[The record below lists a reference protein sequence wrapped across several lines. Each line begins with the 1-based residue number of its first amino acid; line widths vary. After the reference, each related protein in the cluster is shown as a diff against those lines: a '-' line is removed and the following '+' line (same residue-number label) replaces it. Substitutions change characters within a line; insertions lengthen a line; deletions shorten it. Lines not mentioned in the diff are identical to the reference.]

1 MAQEKR
7 ADWETRQARTFEKW
21 ACIYLKRAGYNLIGE
36 GQDEGPIDQCF
47 QNGVNLIQLLD
58 ALYKGSDFEQ
68 KLPKRYNKNPK
79 TQLQRL
85 DNLANAIKMYDS
97 IGIRR
102 VGCTREQLE
111 QGEWKMTLGMMW
123 CMILHANVSLIKD
136 ESGQAGKQG
145 LLMWCQK
152 QCEGYKGLEGRPKN
166 FTRNWK
172 DGRVF
177 NALLHRYYPDRVDFD
192 SLDPANAADN
202 IEHAFKN
209 FEEIGVDRLI
219 EVEDMLVDKPDDKQ
233 VMCYVS
239 ELFKLLS
246 QQDQAKN
253 ARDHVINFIQ
263 FQRRIQGLCD
273 EYEAGA
279 KGYTAFVDN
288 QIAEWEK
295 KELAGDKS
303 AAQQDIEDFKTYIT
317 KVQPDFDVQRID
329 LETLYANVQ
338 TELNAKGMLPWDCP
352 ESLQPASLE
361 AANHRLNK
369 GKEEY
374 FDKIREHRFT
384 FIEVKDQK
392 VDENQQKEIEKA
404 FDHFDQDNTAFLERE
419 EFFAAM
425 SAVGVSIPENQQEST
440 FANIAGADDKISRAE
455 YIKYMTSFF
464 DTSDTVDAIQTSMSK
479 LDAGARDFGSPSDH
493 DAVDFAAAGLTG
505 DDLAFIQEKCADG
518 DFDAYV
524 KGKFKSTE

>member
-1 MAQEKR
+1 M
-7 ADWETRQARTFEKW
+7 
-21 ACIYLKRAGYNLIGE
+21 
-36 GQDEGPIDQCF
+36 
-47 QNGVNLIQLLD
+47 
-58 ALYKGSDFEQ
+58 
-68 KLPKRYNKNPK
+68 
-79 TQLQRL
+79 
-85 DNLANAIKMYDS
+85 
-97 IGIRR
+97 
-102 VGCTREQLE
+102 
-111 QGEWKMTLGMMW
+111 
-123 CMILHANVSLIKD
+123 
-136 ESGQAGKQG
+136 
-145 LLMWCQK
+145 
-152 QCEGYKGLEGRPKN
+152 
-166 FTRNWK
+166 
-172 DGRVF
+172 
-177 NALLHRYYPDRVDFD
+177 
-192 SLDPANAADN
+192 
-202 IEHAFKN
+202 
-209 FEEIGVDRLI
+209 
-219 EVEDMLVDKPDDKQ
+219 
-233 VMCYVS
+233 
-239 ELFKLLS
+239 
-246 QQDQAKN
+246 
-253 ARDHVINFIQ
+253 
-263 FQRRIQGLCD
+263 
-273 EYEAGA
+273 AGA